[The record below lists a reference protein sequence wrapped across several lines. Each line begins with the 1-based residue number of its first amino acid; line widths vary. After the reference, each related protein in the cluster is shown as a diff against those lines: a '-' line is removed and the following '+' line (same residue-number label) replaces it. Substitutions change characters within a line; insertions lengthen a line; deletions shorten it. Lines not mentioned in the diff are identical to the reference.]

1 MMLMRLQLQLRP
13 TPWGEIADVVT
24 RCFLI
29 TAAAAAAAAAAVA
42 AAAVATTTDDD
53 DASATACHSLL
64 Q

>member
-1 MMLMRLQLQLRP
+1 MLMRLQLQLRP

-24 RCFLI
+24 RCFTI
-29 TAAAAAAAAAAVA
+29 TAAAAAAAAAVA

-53 DASATACHSLL
+53 DASATASHSLL